1 MRKKI
6 VRRQKEIQNERGTG
20 VIGRIRRRVANA
32 EIEVKQR
39 RKRK

>member
-6 VRRQKEIQNERGTG
+6 RRRQREIQNERGTG
-20 VIGRIRRRVANA
+20 GKGVAYV

-39 RKRK
+39 RKRT